1 MKRILIVGLFAL
13 VLAGCATAPPQEP
26 RGLTFPTPAEE
37 TLRQAVGLLV
47 EQGYI
52 IRHADLALGRAEGA
66 LARWPEYR
74 VQLHVVAEGE
84 QASRLLISAQRGGQ
98 PLPPHLLDPWLVA
111 LQVRMGVAP

>member
-1 MKRILIVGLFAL
+1 MKRILILGLLLL

-26 RGLTFPTPAEE
+26 RGLTFPAPPEE
-37 TLRQAVGLLV
+37 TLRQAVALLV
-47 EQGYI
+47 EQGYV

-84 QASRLLISAQRGGQ
+84 ASRLLISAQRGGQ
-98 PLPPHLLDPWLVA
+98 PLPAHLLDPWLVA